1 MNLPLDG
8 KRVLVTRAAEDSA
21 ELLALLR
28 ARGAQPALLP
38 CIAFEDGPDAP
49 RVAEAV
55 ARAELVIVSS
65 PHAARRLAALVPE
78 LGRARLA
85 AVGEATARALPGEA
99 RAPRTGAGAQALLD
113 ELGDSVR
120 GKRVVLPRAERGT
133 PALAAGLTSAGAIVE
148 ELVLYRTVTPGAAD
162 PRSLQALR
170 DGLVDVILFASGS
183 AVRGFVR
190 LAGAAGASRSAVA
203 CLGPSAAE
211 AARAASIVPDWEG
224 GGEGLT
230 ELCEG
235 AALALA
241 RRSDYSPRR

>member
-21 ELLALLR
+21 ELVGLLR
-28 ARGAQPALLP
+28 ERGARPLLLP

-55 ARAELVIVSS
+55 RRAELVIVSS

-99 RAPRTGAGAQALLD
+99 RAPRAGAGAQALLD

-133 PALAAGLTSAGAIVE
+133 PALASGLKSAGAVVE
-148 ELVLYRTVTPGAAD
+148 ELVLYRTVTPDLDSAD
-162 PRSLQALR
+162 PGSLQALR
-170 DGLVDVILFASGS
+170 DGRVDAIAFASGS

-190 LAGAAGASRSAVA
+190 LAGAGAASRSAVA
-203 CLGPSAAE
+203 CLGPSAAG
-211 AARAASIVPDWEG
+211 AARAEGIVPDWEG

-230 ELCEG
+230 ELCDG
-235 AALALA
+235 VALALA
-241 RRSDYSPRR
+241 RRSD